1 MKKLYL
7 AYGSNL
13 NKGQMKYRC
22 PEATAIGTAFIEG
35 YRLLYKGSKT
45 GSFLT
50 IEKKKGSRVPVGV
63 WEVSEHDERRLDCY
77 EGYPTFYYKKEVKIT
92 LVETG
97 EEVDAFVY
105 IMHEERP
112 LGIPSE
118 YYVRV
123 CEDGYR
129 DFGFDKA
136 YLDKAYKDSAG
147 GKKWKPEN

>member
-1 MKKLYL
+1 MKKFYL

-13 NKGQMKYRC
+13 NKGQMQHRC

-50 IEKKKGSRVPVGV
+50 IEKKRGSKVPVGV
-63 WEVSEHDERRLDCY
+63 WEVSEKDERRLDCY
-77 EGYPTFYYKKEVKIT
+77 EGCPTFYYKKEIKIT
-92 LVETG
+92 LNETG

-105 IMHEERP
+105 IMHEERS
-112 LGIPSE
+112 LGIPHIF
-118 YYVRV
+118 YVRI
-123 CEDGYR
+123 CEEGYR

-136 YLDKAYKDSAG
+136 YLKQAYKHST
-147 GKKWKPEN
+147 GKMTR